1 MANTRRLILPLVVP
15 LVAMMAL
22 HPVSTRAAPSGRT
35 LLDQCL
41 SSLTIAQVTCQTYIE
56 GLIDGHSLSTA
67 GGKGALYCIPPG
79 NGMDRAKKIIVK
91 YLKKNAAEL
100 ERPAGELAFEGL
112 ASAWPC
118 H

>member
-1 MANTRRLILPLVVP
+1 MADTRKSFLPLAV
-15 LVAMMAL
+15 LLIVALAM
-22 HPVSTRAAPSGRT
+22 HPASTWAGLNGRT

-41 SSLTIAQVTCQTYIE
+41 SSLTLAQVTCQTYIE
-56 GLIDGHSLSTA
+56 GLMDGHFLSTA
-67 GGKGALYCIPPG
+67 GGKGALYCVPSG
-79 NGMDRAKKIIVK
+79 HDAARAKKIIVK

-100 ERPAGELAFEGL
+100 ERPAGELAFEAL

>member
-1 MANTRRLILPLVVP
+1 MANTRKSLLPLAV
-15 LVAMMAL
+15 LLIVALAV
-22 HPVSTRAAPSGRT
+22 HPASAWAGPSGRT

-41 SSLTIAQVTCQTYIE
+41 SSLTLAQASCSTYIE
-56 GLIDGHSLSTA
+56 GLMDGHLLSTA
-67 GGKGALYCIPPG
+67 GGKGAFYCVPPG
-79 NGMDRAKKIIVK
+79 HAERAKKIIVK

-100 ERPAGELAFEGL
+100 ERPAGELAFEAL

>member
-1 MANTRRLILPLVVP
+1 MANTCKSLLPLAVL
-15 LVAMMAL
+15 LVTTMAMYPA
-22 HPVSTRAAPSGRT
+22 STRAAPSGRA

-41 SSLTIAQVTCQTYIE
+41 SNLTIAQVTCQTYIE
-56 GLIDGHSLSTA
+56 GLMDGHFLSTA
-67 GGKGALYCIPPG
+67 GGKRAFYCVPPG
-79 NGMDRAKKIIVK
+79 TGTDRAKKIIVK

-100 ERPAGELAFEGL
+100 ERGAGELAFAAL

>member
-1 MANTRRLILPLVVP
+1 MATTRKLLLPLTV
-15 LVAMMAL
+15 LLMVAMAM

-41 SSLTIAQVTCQTYIE
+41 SSLTVAQVSCQTYIE
-56 GLIDGHSLSTA
+56 GLMDGHFLSTA
-67 GGKGALYCIPPG
+67 GGKGAFYCVPSG
-79 NGMDRAKKIIVK
+79 NSMGRAKKIIVK

-100 ERPAGELAFEGL
+100 ERPAGELAFQAL